1 MNVCAVILAAGSG
14 SRMRATITKQR
25 LPILGETV
33 LHRAVRAF
41 EECEVINSIVVVA
54 REDEVSI
61 VKSAV
66 SDFKKIH
73 SVVAGGNTRAESSFL
88 GFEAIPEDVDF
99 VAIHD
104 SARCLINPADIAKV
118 VCDAQ
123 KYGAATASCVVT
135 DTVKRVDDDG
145 FVSATENRDCLR
157 LAQTPQIFKKELYS
171 RAVSS
176 INIRDTRIT
185 DDNMLLEMTGVKVF
199 CTDIGSYNIKITY
212 PDDILYTEFL
222 LKGDS
227 L

>member
-1 MNVCAVILAAGSG
+1 MNICAVILAAGSG
-14 SRMRATITKQR
+14 SRMRASITKQR

-73 SVVAGGNTRAESSFL
+73 SVVVGGKTRAESSFL
-88 GFEAIPEDVDF
+88 GFEAIPEDADF

-135 DTVKRVDDDG
+135 DTVKRVGDDG
-145 FVSATENRDCLR
+145 FISATENRDCLR

-176 INIRDTRIT
+176 INIRDARIT

>member
-73 SVVAGGNTRAESSFL
+73 SVVVGGNTRAESSFL